1 MSLPCAG
8 QHFLIPGDSGA
19 PTPPQPT
26 RVDELRVAK
35 RKLQGLNN
43 SVFEELS
50 IDVYD
55 EVDRRET
62 DAIWNAVEGS
72 GGKNAVIIPFLP
84 VNPGVATSSAII
96 QYKRRGIGQY
106 PIFLEQFHF
115 LANRHATFAV
125 NRALSKKAI

>member
-1 MSLPCAG
+1 MSLPGVG
-8 QHFLIPGDSGA
+8 QHFLIPGDPGVPA
-19 PTPPQPT
+19 PPQPT

-84 VNPGVATSSAII
+84 VNPGVPTVSA
-96 QYKRRGIGQY
+96 
-106 PIFLEQFHF
+106 P
-115 LANRHATFAV
+115 
-125 NRALSKKAI
+125 LSNACLFVMTNL